1 MPIDLELKFSLPS
14 DCANCPLRNQPGPC
28 LGSGSKTL
36 AQIMYIA
43 QNPGE
48 QEVNCSPMTP
58 LVGPSGN
65 VFNRQLTEAGL
76 TRSIFYVTNVVKCLT
91 PGNRMPTPQEVKCC
105 RPVLE
110 EELEACGADVVML
123 SGELAMT
130 SLLGDYSTIHP
141 KYVPRNRKGQ
151 SAGVMARAG
160 CVEVRGGR
168 KWIATIHPAHVM
180 RVQEYRLAAV
190 DHLKKAK
197 SLVGVTLPTVQVNE
211 HATDEEIKADVRLVT
226 ESTKHFS
233 CDVETVGL
241 ELVEEDDYVG
251 GDQAMDV
258 CGISPEGWRAIVFD
272 ASQVPHLA
280 PAFRDPTVLCSMH
293 NGEFDK
299 YHLRK
304 HVDKILCKE
313 IDTMLATHY
322 LRSFAPKRLKPFC
335 VAQYTNLP
343 YFNRDLQSVSRR
355 LYNGMDCIATRLV
368 AEEEIKQLHEWKL
381 YDLFYTYGQP
391 LLPVLEE
398 QRRIGLN
405 VNVRKM
411 LLFKRYFELRIAKAE
426 ELLARVC
433 GPFFNWSSPK
443 QVASLLYD
451 TWALPVQY
459 NLKGEGGQRKQ
470 VVTTDNEA
478 RKRLRHWITRYGDR
492 EGKHK
497 IAWIVL
503 ELLDLLTGE
512 KMKLDFLSRVSPD
525 GRIHPY
531 YKAHGEETFRL
542 SSKPNVQ
549 NLPVYDVSDWGGAR
563 SDKKADSDPTGLGT
577 AVSGSIRSIIIPDN
591 PEEDWILTADFSQ
604 MQLWIYAQRFG
615 VKWLLDIKERG
626 DYLYGV
632 VYEALYKE
640 PFFGPTGRT
649 KADKLKSVSQQ
660 RIRRAK
666 AVPLGFMFGRSP
678 ASVAEEYGW
687 TKQEGVDLQ
696 KWWFSLN
703 PEIPRSH
710 QWIKYNLFQT
720 GYIRHCFGQIMHFP
734 NFKVSDAIASYAQS
748 PEAFVTIGSM
758 LAIDREIK
766 RRGLHKDRVRCM
778 LSIHDSLSW
787 NVPTK
792 HGVELYEDIVRPV
805 LKRPIPEM
813 GGLQFDHEATMTK
826 AFDWEALDYDQ
837 WKREYATGGNSTPS
851 TQGEEVKP

>member
-1 MPIDLELKFSLPS
+1 MPTDVELKLTLPS
-14 DCANCPLRNQPGPC
+14 DCANCPLLNQPGPC

-36 AQIMYIA
+36 AQIIYIA

-76 TRSIFYVTNVVKCLT
+76 SRSIFYVTNVVKCLT

-105 RPVLE
+105 RPLLD
-110 EELEACGADVVML
+110 EELQKCTADVVML

-130 SLLGDYSTIHP
+130 TLLGNYSTIHP
-141 KYVPRNRKGQ
+141 KYIPSNRRGQ
-151 SAGVMARAG
+151 PVGVMARAG
-160 CVEVRGGR
+160 CVEVKDDR
-168 KWIATIHPAHVM
+168 KWIPTIHPAHVL
-180 RVQEYRLAAV
+180 RVQEYRLAAI

-197 SLVGVTLPTVQVNE
+197 RLVGVTLPS
-211 HATDEEIKADVRLVT
+211 IKVVENTSEAELQREVRLVK
-226 ESTKHFS
+226 EVTKHFS

-241 ELVEEDDYVG
+241 ELIEEDDYVG
-251 GDQAMDV
+251 GDQTMDIA
-258 CGISPEGWRAIVFD
+258 GISPEEWRAVVFD
-272 ASQVPHLA
+272 APLVKNLQPIFS
-280 PAFRDPTVLCSMH
+280 DPSVLCSMH

-304 HVDKILCKE
+304 HLSDLQCRE

-343 YFNRDLQSVSRR
+343 YFGRDLQSVSRR

-368 AEEEIKQLHEWKL
+368 AEEEIRELKEWGL

-391 LLPVLEE
+391 LLPLLENL
-398 QRRIGLN
+398 RVVGLN
-405 VNVRKM
+405 VDVRKT
-411 LLFKRYFELRIAKAE
+411 LLFRKYFELRISKAE
-426 ELLARVC
+426 ELLTRVA
-433 GPFFNWSSPK
+433 GPFFNWNSPK
-443 QVASLLYD
+443 QVQNLLYD
-451 TWALPVQY
+451 VWALPPQY
-459 NLKGEGGQRKQ
+459 NLKGEGGSRKQ
-470 VVTTDNEA
+470 VLTSDNEA
-478 RKRLRHWITRYGDR
+478 RKRLRSWILKFGDK

-497 IAWIVL
+497 LAWIAL

-531 YKAHGEETFRL
+531 FKAHGEETFRL

-563 SDKKADSDPTGLGT
+563 SDKKADSDPTGLGA

-591 PEEDWILTADFSQ
+591 PQEDWILTCDFSQ
-604 MQLWIYAQRFG
+604 MQLWIYAQQFN
-615 VKWLLDIKERG
+615 VKWLLDIKNRG

-640 PFFGPTGRT
+640 PFFGESGRT
-649 KADKLKSVSQQ
+649 KADKLPTVSQQ

-666 AVPLGFMFGRSP
+666 AVPLGFLFGRSA

-687 TKQEGVDLQ
+687 TKEEGEKLK
-696 KWWFSLN
+696 KWWFTLN

-710 QWIKYNLFQT
+710 EWIKYNLMQK
-720 GYIRHCFGQIMHFP
+720 GYVRHCFGQVMHFP
-734 NFKVSDAIASYAQS
+734 NFKVSDAIASFAQS
-748 PEAFVTIGSM
+748 PEAFITIGAM
-758 LAIDREIK
+758 LRVDREIK

-778 LSIHDSLSW
+778 LSVHDSISW
-787 NVPTK
+787 NVPER
-792 HGVELYEDIVRPV
+792 HGVEVYEDIVNPILRQ
-805 LKRPIPEM
+805 PIPELN
-813 GGLQFDHEATMTK
+813 GLVFDHEATMSK
-826 AFDWEALDYDQ
+826 ALDWEALDYND
-837 WKREYATGGNSTPS
+837 WKRKYATSRNSAPV
-851 TQGEEVKP
+851 TQGEEVKS